1 MNIKLA
7 IFLVTLPAVLYGC
20 ATTNMIPYSNES
32 GMGSSSSA
40 PVISKDSA
48 INSDPLISRRPA
60 SVTKYRQKSRSDG
73 SHLLNLPMSRDFI
86 MDSNNNFQG
95 IDVKGSKKIFS
106 IKPTGDTQ
114 PRAVILLED
123 RIRPSSGWT
132 ISDLSLNDIKD
143 SNPYVRRKN
152 IDICKG
158 FMTLTTVEELER
170 QGKNTGNVLEADRKN
185 HVVTYMPAVGR
196 NKNNLPK
203 TSADC
208 KTFVG
213 NNYDYDS
220 SIEELTFI
228 LGDNRIGKSPYL
240 ALYESPTSPYASMF
254 LSLGELSPKALR
266 TLASNWNEL
275 IEKVY
280 KHGKKIDP
288 TVGIAVML
296 AEDPALYKIHN
307 EAILDHMNI
316 LVPSTMCAGEI
327 IGGTLV
333 TSATGPAVIFIGLG
347 VFLNSP
353 GCQKLVADARHT
365 FGYEK

>member
-20 ATTNMIPYSNES
+20 ATTNMNSSSNASAME
-32 GMGSSSSA
+32 SSSSA
-40 PVISKDSA
+40 AVISKDS
-48 INSDPLISRRPA
+48 NPLISRGPA

-132 ISDLSLNDIKD
+132 FSDISLDDIW
-143 SNPYVRRKN
+143 NFNLTVRRKN

-158 FMTLTTVEELER
+158 FMTLKTVDELER
-170 QGKNTGNVLEADRKN
+170 QGRYTGNVLEADRKN
-185 HVVTYMPAVGR
+185 HVVTYMPAKGR

-208 KTFVG
+208 STFVRS
-213 NNYDYDS
+213 NYDYTS

-266 TLASNWNEL
+266 TLSSNWSEL
-275 IEKVY
+275 IQKVY
-280 KHGKKIDP
+280 KHGKEIDP
-288 TVGIAVML
+288 TVGIGVML
-296 AEDPALYKIHN
+296 REDPVLKQVQDSAKW
-307 EAILDHMNI
+307 DHMEI
-316 LVPSTMCAGEI
+316 LVPSTMCGGEI
-327 IGGTLV
+327 AGGTIM
-333 TSATGPAVIFIGLG
+333 TSATGPAVILIGLG

-353 GCQKLVADARHT
+353 GCQKLVADARYA
-365 FGYEK
+365 FGYE